1 MRDREDIVFIGA
13 SNLICMLSHFDS
25 MQKFSAV
32 LLLRLAFQSLGVV
45 YGDLGT
51 SPLYVFYNTFPHGIE
66 DPEDVVGALSLIIYS
81 LTLIPLLKYIFVVC
95 RANDN
100 GQGKLIKIFELS
112 ECNFWFYWMLKWIK
126 KNVYFLNWSS

>member
-1 MRDREDIVFIGA
+1 MRDHDDIVVIGA
-13 SNLICMLSHFDS
+13 SNFISLLSHFDS
-25 MQKFSAV
+25 MQKFSAL

-100 GQGKLIKIFELS
+100 GQGKLLQNFELS
-112 ECNFWFYWMLKWIK
+112 KCNL
-126 KNVYFLNWSS
+126 